1 MTVQSEITR
10 ISGAKTAIASAVEAS
25 GVTVPDGTKVDALAP
40 LVQSIVGQFSD
51 ELDEIIGA
59 DTTPIPDAIA
69 LADQINGE
77 DVSGGS
83 GGGTSWVDIENL
95 QDEAL
100 LSSIPSL
107 LAPPTGLVDKI
118 FFVDS
123 NVTSLIIYGYLGGT
137 QGGVFYLVDFIAQK
151 IVRSYSAAPIN
162 IETVEDKYKITV
174 ETEDSSKKYAAAVFT
189 DGSSPYSL
197 TGDYPFGVSWEDF
210 EEVLS

>member
-69 LADQINGE
+69 WADRINGE

-83 GGGTSWVDIENL
+83 APVLYTVTDIGDISTGFNATGEAGERMVWENGERYPNDPIVK
-95 QDEAL
+95 DENGDEIPL
-100 LSSIPSL
+100 LTDVNLGSPYQSSYVFIMPQ
-107 LAPPTGLVDKI
+107 
-118 FFVDS
+118 S
-123 NVTSLIIYGYLGGT
+123 NVTVDFSSSGGIVG
-137 QGGVFYLVDFIAQK
+137 GGVV
-151 IVRSYSAAPIN
+151 
-162 IETVEDKYKITV
+162 
-174 ETEDSSKKYAAAVFT
+174 
-189 DGSSPYSL
+189 
-197 TGDYPFGVSWEDF
+197 
-210 EEVLS
+210 

>member
-1 MTVQSEITR
+1 MTVQSEIAR

-83 GGGTSWVDIENL
+83 GGGI
-95 QDEAL
+95 AKK
-100 LSSIPSL
+100 IPL
-107 LAPPTGLVDKI
+107 K
-118 FFVDS
+118 
-123 NVTSLIIYGYLGGT
+123 
-137 QGGVFYLVDFIAQK
+137 
-151 IVRSYSAAPIN
+151 
-162 IETVEDKYKITV
+162 
-174 ETEDSSKKYAAAVFT
+174 
-189 DGSSPYSL
+189 
-197 TGDYPFGVSWEDF
+197 
-210 EEVLS
+210 